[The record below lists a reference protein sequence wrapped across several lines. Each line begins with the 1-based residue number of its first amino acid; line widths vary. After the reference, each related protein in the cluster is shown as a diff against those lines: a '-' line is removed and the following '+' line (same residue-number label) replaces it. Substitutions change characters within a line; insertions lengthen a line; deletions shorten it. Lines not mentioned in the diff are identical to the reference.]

1 MILPERTVDAWTAT
15 YITGRR
21 WRARLWAPTE
31 RKPDEGYDLGVGLR
45 KVGGVLTPPHA
56 DRWPDKV
63 FVFEHKGVD
72 EEGGTKKKPGTP
84 IIWIRVYQLL
94 KHLDADRA
102 RGGSLVYYLLPNP
115 EWRGRRPAPYG
126 TLPDVAVRRTRGPT
140 RAPARRPDWDG
151 FQLWA
156 VVAHVEDI
164 YTTLRQ
170 IYTAAP
176 TQFIPR
182 AGTGGLRRDRL
193 CKLTMSDV
201 WGIPNRLPLRDFI
214 SGVRDCTHGRLVTQP
229 GVTATGSGGPP
240 DVPPFLD
247 ELAIALGIDP
257 RLDIPPGGGDDV
269 VTSDEEALEVF
280 NRPAFT
286 TFYGVGDS
294 DQGTSDGDGRRSQN
308 WENEPQDQ

>member
-31 RKPDEGYDLGVGLR
+31 QFPGERYDLGVELG
-45 KVGGVLTPPHA
+45 KVGGVPVPA
-56 DRWPDKV
+56 DPDPWPDKV
-63 FVFEHKGVD
+63 FVLEHKGVD
-72 EEGGTKKKPGTP
+72 EESKAGGVLF
-84 IIWIRVYQLL
+84 IRIRVSQLCM
-94 KHLDADRA
+94 HLAEDRA
-102 RGGSLVYYLLPNP
+102 RGGRLVYYLLPDP
-115 EWRGRRPAPYG
+115 EWRGRRSAPYG

-140 RAPARRPDWDG
+140 WDG

-156 VVAHVEDI
+156 VVAHVEDV
-164 YTTLRQ
+164 YTTLRR

-214 SGVRDCTHGRLVTQP
+214 SGVRDCTHGRLVTEP

-247 ELAIALGIDP
+247 ELATGLGIDP

-280 NRPAFT
+280 DGPAST

-294 DQGTSDGDGRRSQN
+294 DQGSSDGEGRQSQS
-308 WENEPQDQ
+308 WENEPQDQETGGR